1 MMYGKMPVAQSEL
14 HKSELLFPR
23 SSPPSKKKNLNFL
36 FPLVVEQI
44 EIEKR
49 RLVIVGRLE
58 P

>member
-23 SSPPSKKKNLNFL
+23 SSPPPKKNLNFL
-36 FPLVVEQI
+36 FPLVVEQV